1 MKQPPTIQPTSRQ
14 GPDYDPM
21 DRLVE
26 NLQNIQVF
34 LSKLSDNPKDLA
46 YLNSHLSH
54 ILPLRRS
61 ISQQID
67 LLFDEPYNYPHD
79 RLALLHKENEKIFL
93 HIEGLVGAMQAQ
105 DANHFKKFM
114 HALQKLI
121 SDFDKTLTP

>member
-1 MKQPPTIQPTSRQ
+1 MKQPPTIQPSSRQ

-26 NLQNIQVF
+26 DLQNIEVF
-34 LSKLSDNPKDLA
+34 LSKLNDNPQDLA

-67 LLFDEPYNYPHD
+67 LLLDDPYNYPHD
-79 RLALLHKENEKIFL
+79 RLTRLHKENEKIFL
-93 HIEGLVGAMQAQ
+93 HLEGLVGAMQAQ
-105 DANHFKKFM
+105 NTPHFKKFM
-114 HALQKLI
+114 HALDVLL
-121 SDFDKTLTP
+121 SEFDKTLTP